1 MRVTKSCHIGSG
13 GHEMD
18 IPGSNNRVFIHGGM
32 AWRRGQ
38 HVRNAPSPLYGLV
51 TFSDRHENNR
61 ERCVV
66 NDKITRQLKWY
77 KHTPKPAQAR
87 PPQPQYW
94 DWRAVSRQ
102 MNRRTR

>member
-1 MRVTKSCHIGSG
+1 M
-13 GHEMD
+13 
-18 IPGSNNRVFIHGGM
+18 
-32 AWRRGQ
+32 
-38 HVRNAPSPLYGLV
+38 
-51 TFSDRHENNR
+51 
-61 ERCVV
+61 

-102 MNRRTR
+102 INRRT